1 MSNLLNTLTKEELN
15 KVKIVSLSKEQI
27 LFHEGDVCEFVG
39 VVIEGDI
46 EITSYSY
53 GGKEIIFNHLFSGMV
68 FGNNLIFSSNPI
80 YKGSIIAKKLS
91 KVALIYKNQLIS
103 LLKSNN
109 EFLLKYLQYQS
120 DMGKDLNSKI
130 KLLSLDNAEE
140 RFFYYLH
147 SQNGQ
152 ITYSSITKLA
162 SILSLQR
169 ETLSRLISRLV
180 KENKII
186 KEMHLIKIVEKKK

>member
-1 MSNLLNTLTKEELN
+1 MSNLLETLTKEEIS
-15 KVKIVSLSKEQI
+15 KVKIVSLNKEQI
-27 LFHEGDVCEFVG
+27 LFNEGDRCESVG
-39 VVIEGDI
+39 VVVEGEI
-46 EITSYSY
+46 EIVSYSY
-53 GGKEIIFNHLFSGMV
+53 GGKEIIFNHIYPGMM
-68 FGNNLIFSSNPI
+68 FGNNLIFSSNPV
-80 YKGSIIAKKLS
+80 YKGSVIAKKPA
-91 KVALIYKNQLIS
+91 KVTLIYKNTLIY

-109 EFLLKYLQYQS
+109 EFLLKYLQFQS
-120 DMGKDLNSKI
+120 DMGKDLNGKI

-147 SQNGQ
+147 SQNGV

-180 KENKII
+180 NEKKII
-186 KEMHLIKIVEKKK
+186 REKHVIRQIKK

>member
-1 MSNLLNTLTKEELN
+1 MRKLLETLKKEELD
-15 KVKIVSLSKEQI
+15 KVKIVSLNKEQI
-27 LFHEGDVCEFVG
+27 LFTEGDTCECIG
-39 VVIEGDI
+39 VLIEGEI
-46 EITSYSY
+46 EIVSYTY
-53 GGKEIIFNHLFSGMV
+53 GGKEIIYNHLIPGMV
-68 FGNNLIFSSNPI
+68 FGNNLIFSSKPV
-80 YKGSIIAKKLS
+80 YKGSIIAKKPS

-103 LLKSNN
+103 LLKSN
-109 EFLLKYLQYQS
+109 EDFLLTYLQFQS

-147 SQNGQ
+147 SQNGV

-162 SILSLQR
+162 SALSLQR
-169 ETLSRLISRLV
+169 ETLSRLVSKLV

-186 KEMHLIKIVEKKK
+186 KEKHIIKVK